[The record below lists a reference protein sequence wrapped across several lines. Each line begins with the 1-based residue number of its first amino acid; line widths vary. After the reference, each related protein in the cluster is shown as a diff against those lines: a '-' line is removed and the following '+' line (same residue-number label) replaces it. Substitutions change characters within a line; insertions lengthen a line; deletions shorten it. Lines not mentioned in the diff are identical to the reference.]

1 MMPCFLHLDT
11 LLRKSLRSAPYAL
24 RYIITD
30 AIFSMDGDGAPL
42 NEMVLLA
49 KKYNART
56 IVDEAHGT
64 GVFGKNGRG
73 WSEALG
79 VKNKIDVIIG
89 TSSKALGSIGG
100 FVAGPQVLIDYIRN
114 KSRPFIFTTALPPG
128 SCAATI
134 AALKVLRNQPG
145 LRKKL
150 WANTDYI
157 KSRLNQMGFDLRGSI
172 SPIIPIMIGDTKKTV
187 AISQALWDKGFYVPA
202 IRPPTVPQGQSRLR
216 LTLTAMH
223 TRKQMD
229 GLLENICTFCHKDTK
244 TPK

>member
-100 FVAGPQVLIDYIRN
+100 FIAGTQPLIDYIRN

-134 AALKVLRNQPG
+134 MALQTLKNRPVFKRS
-145 LRKKL
+145 L
-150 WANTDYI
+150 WANTAYI
-157 KSRLNQMGFDLRGSI
+157 KNQLER
-172 SPIIPIMIGDTKKTV
+172 T
-187 AISQALWDKGFYVPA
+187 
-202 IRPPTVPQGQSRLR
+202 
-216 LTLTAMH
+216 
-223 TRKQMD
+223 
-229 GLLENICTFCHKDTK
+229 GLD
-244 TPK
+244 